1 MKIHVIPTGQVYV
14 SRIVPYGA
22 KNIIDKAKSVLFKKN
37 WVWLP
42 VISYLIEHPKGL
54 ILVDTGWDR
63 SISPNGT
70 FDRSVQAKSLG
81 SRLLPLINMGLLPK
95 GEAIDEQLAKLG
107 IKTSELDCV
116 VLTHLDCDHACGL
129 HHVADAKNILVS
141 ADELKFA
148 NKKSLV
154 NSIRYQ
160 DVWWKDVPV
169 KTFEWNGCEGPFKKS
184 YDLLGDGT
192 IELINI
198 PGHSDGLVAVKISNG
213 DKYVLLDGDGAYGKF
228 SWEKMILP
236 GISENPKEQLRSLEW
251 IRKMSES
258 ENCIASFATHDPEI
272 KPQVIEF

>member
-1 MKIHVIPTGQVYV
+1 MKVYVIPTGQVYV

-22 KNIIDKAKSVLFKKN
+22 KNIIDKAKSVLLKKN

-42 VISYLIEHPKGL
+42 VVSYLIEHPKGL

-70 FDRSVQAKSLG
+70 FDKSVQAKSLG

-107 IKTSELDCV
+107 IKTSELDYV

-129 HHVADAKNILVS
+129 HLVKDAKNILVS

-160 DVWWKDVPV
+160 DLWWKDVPM
-169 KTFEWNGCEGPFKKS
+169 KTFDWNGNEDPFKKS
-184 YDLLGDGT
+184 YDLLGDGS
-192 IELINI
+192 IKLINI

-213 DKYVLLDGDGAYGKF
+213 DNYVLLDGDGAYGKF

-236 GISENPKEQLRSLEW
+236 GISDNPEEQLRSLEW
-251 IRKMSES
+251 IRKLSES
-258 ENCIASFATHDPEI
+258 ANCIASFATHDPEI
-272 KPQVIEF
+272 KPQIIEF

>member
-1 MKIHVIPTGQVYV
+1 MKVHIIPNGQVYV

-42 VISYLIEHPKGL
+42 VVCYLIEHPKGL

-63 SISPNGT
+63 SISPNGI
-70 FDRSVQAKSLG
+70 FDKSVQAKSLG
-81 SRLLPLINMGLLPK
+81 SHLLPMINMGLLPK

-107 IKTSELDCV
+107 VKTSELDYV
-116 VLTHLDCDHACGL
+116 LLTHLDCDHVCGL

-148 NKKSLV
+148 NKKSLI

-160 DVWWKDVPV
+160 DIWWKDVPL
-169 KTFEWNGCEGPFKKS
+169 KTFEWDGTAGPFKKS
-184 YDLLGDGT
+184 YDLFGDGS

-213 DKYVLLDGDGAYGKF
+213 DNYVLLDGDGAYGRF
-228 SWEKMILP
+228 SWEKMMLP
-236 GISENPKEQLRSLEW
+236 GISNNPKEQLCSLEW
-251 IRKMSES
+251 IREQSNNKK
-258 ENCIASFATHDPEI
+258 CIASFATHDPDI
-272 KPQVIEF
+272 KPQIVEF